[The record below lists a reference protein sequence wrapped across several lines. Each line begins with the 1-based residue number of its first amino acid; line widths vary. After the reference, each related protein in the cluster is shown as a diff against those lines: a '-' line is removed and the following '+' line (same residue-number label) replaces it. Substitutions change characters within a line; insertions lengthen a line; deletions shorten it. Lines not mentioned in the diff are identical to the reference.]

1 MLTVVM
7 ESRDHEAELVQT
19 LSGLVSAAV
28 EGLVSDVVVLDHGS
42 RDGSARVADA
52 AGCRFHSEWDL
63 REVLTSVRGE
73 WLLLVEPG
81 ARLQQG
87 WIDEVL
93 EYIALNS
100 RPARFP
106 LARHYRRPFLRRM
119 VTGGPPLEAGL
130 LLTKRQALEAVRS
143 GSDLATLATGVKAAT
158 LSSELIPA
166 RAMRAAG

>member
-1 MLTVVM
+1 MLTVMM
-7 ESRDHEAELVQT
+7 ECQDHEAELVQT
-19 LSGLVSAAV
+19 LSGLVSAAG
-28 EGLVSDVVVLDHGS
+28 EWLISDVVVLDHGS
-42 RDGSARVADA
+42 RGGSARVADA

-63 REVLTSVRGE
+63 REVLTSVRSD

-106 LARHYRRPFLRRM
+106 LARRYRRPFLRRM

-143 GSDLATLATGVKAAT
+143 RSDLAMLATGVKA
-158 LSSELIPA
+158 
-166 RAMRAAG
+166 